1 MTAQKRTADNELLIV
16 RTFDAPPSVVFALWS
31 SAEHMKRWMGP
42 KNFTCPE
49 ARIDFRVGG
58 TYRAMIKSAEHGENW
73 FGGVYREIVQDERL
87 VFTFTWENEGPSAG
101 LETLVTITFEERDG
115 KTVQTFHQAP
125 FRNLER
131 RNSHVEG
138 WSQAFDKEA
147 IYARDVAR
155 ERAA

>member
-1 MTAQKRTADNELLIV
+1 M
-16 RTFDAPPSVVFALWS
+16 
-31 SAEHMKRWMGP
+31 
-42 KNFTCPE
+42 
-49 ARIDFRVGG
+49 
-58 TYRAMIKSAEHGENW
+58 
-73 FGGVYREIVQDERL
+73 QDERL

-115 KTVQTFHQAP
+115 KTVQIFHQAP

-138 WSQAFDKEA
+138 WNQAFDKEA